1 MGGLHILNKI
11 DCYEHVLILDDDE
24 DLCKTLGEYLLE
36 SCYSISLAHR
46 PSDAFK
52 LLQVDQSINLILI
65 DIMLPEQDGFSVC
78 KQIRQEIVYPNI
90 PIIML
95 TARSNTTDCIV
106 GLEVGA
112 DDYITKPFEPRE
124 LLARVRSLMRREIT
138 KYASYQEIPTK
149 GLYIENGTYQ
159 VWLDNEKI
167 QLTFIE
173 YKLLEMLISAPTY
186 TVVSREDIS
195 ILIYGKENSIYSRSI
210 DALIKRLREKLH
222 DNPHN
227 PRFIKT
233 IRGIG
238 YCYIKNT

>member
-1 MGGLHILNKI
+1 MNKI
-11 DCYEHVLILDDDE
+11 DYYQHILILDDDE
-24 DLCKTLGEYLLE
+24 DLCEILGKYLLE
-36 SCYSISLAHR
+36 NGYSTSLAHR

-78 KQIRQEIVYPNI
+78 KKIRQEVIYPYI

-95 TARSNTTDCIV
+95 TARSDVTDCIV

-124 LLARVRSLMRREIT
+124 LLARISSVMRRE
-138 KYASYQEIPTK
+138 KNKDASFQEIPAK
-149 GLYIENGTYQ
+149 GLYMEHGTYQ
-159 VWLDNEKI
+159 VWLDKKKVK
-167 QLTFIE
+167 LTFME
-173 YKLLEMLISAPTY
+173 HKLLDMLISAPIY

-222 DNPHN
+222 DTPHN

-233 IRGIG
+233 IRGVG
-238 YCYIKNT
+238 YCFIKST